1 MPAYLFGLGVLLLFE
16 PSFGLLPLPYFFHPL
31 DYEAPLEDPWMFVQA
46 MVVPWIVLA
55 APFAAVVMRLTQ
67 AATLDELDA
76 DYVRTAEAKGL
87 SRRRVIRRH
96 AARPA
101 YVSVASLVGVWVPAL
116 ITNMVLVEYVFFV
129 PGFFGQT
136 KRALGQIP
144 ELPPGFDI
152 PMLQGLALWAAVLI
166 VVVSALADVVLI
178 MLDPA
183 CAQPTGRSASHGD
196 RDPRRALAPAQ
207 GHLLLDRPP
216 LAWRHRRRQRCRRT
230 PAAAR
235 RAASRARLG
244 APLPPPGRRRRCTRS
259 GVSAPTCPDTTVPHE
274 TPMAASSPE
283 CRFRLPA
290 TLRLAGPQVPLCARS
305 SSDSRAGRLLLVP
318 RGSGAP
324 LEGVRLLLRR
334 LR

>member
-1 MPAYLFGLGVLLLFE
+1 MLVFLVRRLFFAAVVLLSVAVIVYAMFGDPLAPVFLHLDFGRACSHYGCPPVKDIWARSWQADVYLLAGALLIGVAAGISGAVFCATRPRSLVTRCVETLGLVFYSMPAYLFGLGVLLLFE

-178 MLDPA
+178 MLDP
-183 CAQPTGRSASHGD
+183 RV
-196 RDPRRALAPAQ
+196 RAT
-207 GHLLLDRPP
+207 DRPV
-216 LAWRHRRRQRCRRT
+216 
-230 PAAAR
+230 
-235 RAASRARLG
+235 G
-244 APLPPPGRRRRCTRS
+244 
-259 GVSAPTCPDTTVPHE
+259 
-274 TPMAASSPE
+274 
-283 CRFRLPA
+283 
-290 TLRLAGPQVPLCARS
+290 
-305 SSDSRAGRLLLVP
+305 
-318 RGSGAP
+318 
-324 LEGVRLLLRR
+324 
-334 LR
+334 